1 MFAGDILSRVCL
13 VRCLVISLH
22 WHMGYYG
29 DGCVRYHGPLTR
41 YVKLQVAHAPG
52 MPGTFPPCRRFHRK
66 PLVSD
71 PGMHHGTCVTHVP
84 WCMSGSLTCGDRGK
98 CSRHSRRMR
107 TRNFAY
113 LARGP
118 CSDRED
124 IFVLHDGIIRSVT
137 WTHSNCLGRDHQ
149 GIVQAIYLCF
159 LVAWILPGITKYHIV
174 YIERVREKCVCLFV
188 CLCFF
193 TQLNTGTVWNFSKTC
208 HDDVIECKHFPRYCP
223 FVRGIHRS
231 SVNSPH
237 KGQWRGAVMFSLIS
251 ALNKQLSKQSWSWG
265 FETS

>member
-22 WHMGYYG
+22 YWNGNVFILMKFSSLAALKVVKMTTSSAASDENFVKMTTFSFQCIWVIMVTAVSGIMQWSGGYF
-29 DGCVRYHGPLTR
+29 CTSWWYHQIG
-41 YVKLQVAHAPG
+41 
-52 MPGTFPPCRRFHRK
+52 
-66 PLVSD
+66 
-71 PGMHHGTCVTHVP
+71 
-84 WCMSGSLTCGDRGK
+84 
-98 CSRHSRRMR
+98 
-107 TRNFAY
+107 
-113 LARGP
+113 
-118 CSDRED
+118 
-124 IFVLHDGIIRSVT
+124 
-137 WTHSNCLGRDHQ
+137 
-149 GIVQAIYLCF
+149 
-159 LVAWILPGITKYHIV
+159 
-174 YIERVREKCVCLFV
+174 KCVCLFV

-265 FETS
+265 LETS